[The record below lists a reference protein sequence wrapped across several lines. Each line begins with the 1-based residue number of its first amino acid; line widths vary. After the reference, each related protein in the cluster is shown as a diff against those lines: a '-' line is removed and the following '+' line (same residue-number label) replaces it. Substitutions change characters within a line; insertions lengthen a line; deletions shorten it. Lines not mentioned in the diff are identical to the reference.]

1 MKQGDAWSVSGGGAR
16 LAQAKASIDKHL
28 DNGGSLPKFMVG
40 NSAGGLLVML
50 YAHCGR
56 DGATDEMY
64 KITRRSHIFGGE
76 LIRTGRE
83 WLGYWDSKPL
93 QKILKRIA
101 SYKKTINYLVTA
113 YNIKEKKTEYFDHN
127 TGWYHLSATACMPI
141 IVQPQDCYIDGG
153 IVENHPLARA
163 IDEGYRNVHLFSC
176 SAPQEI
182 RPHMPRNVLEMAIA
196 LWQAK
201 SYEID
206 KDDVKW
212 TRERNYVP
220 GKHQINVTHHVP
232 KRNLLDILEFKKMKQ
247 VYELLMSEP

>member
-1 MKQGDAWSVSGGGAR
+1 MKPGDAWSVSGGGAR
-16 LAQAKASIDKHL
+16 FCQAKALIDKHL
-28 DNGGSLPKFMVG
+28 DAGGEWPKFMVG

-56 DGATDEMY
+56 DGATEEMY
-64 KITRRSHIFGGE
+64 KITKRSHVFGGE

-101 SYKKTINYLVTA
+101 SYKKNIDYLVCA
-113 YNIKEKKTEYFDHN
+113 YNIKDKKTEYFDHSV
-127 TGWYHLSATACMPI
+127 GWYHLAATACMPV

-176 SAPQEI
+176 SAPHEPK
-182 RPHMPRNVLEMAIA
+182 PHMPRNVFEMVVA
-196 LWQAK
+196 LWKAK
-201 SYEID
+201 SIEID
-206 KDDVKW
+206 RDNVKW
-212 TRERNYVP
+212 TRERNFVP
-220 GKHQINVTHHVP
+220 GKYQVQVTHHVP
-232 KRNLLDILEFKKMKQ
+232 KQNLIDTFEFDRMKS
-247 VYELLMSEP
+247 VYELLMSSP